1 MSDALERDDRL
12 YRYLLGHALPDERAE
27 LERRLFSDDDFD
39 EEVLAAADDLIQ
51 AYLAG
56 VLSPEDRAA
65 CEGFFLTTPRHRR
78 RLEFLQQ
85 LSAGLASTAREE
97 PAGAVPRTIAI
108 PNRRWWLALA
118 AAAAVAAT
126 ALLVSW
132 RAPVTGDRASGVV
145 PPTPA
150 PSPTPPVIVPSP
162 GQEVV
167 RARVEHAFDVVI
179 RPRTTTV
186 RLEIPVQ
193 GERPSY
199 DVTLRTGAGAVVWRV
214 RGLSAV
220 QPPQGLVV
228 MVPARLLVGNAYKV
242 RVDGE
247 ALREAATSEPLTR
260 EFRMR
265 VVREP

>member
-1 MSDALERDDRL
+1 MPDALERDDGV
-12 YRYLLGHALPDERAE
+12 YRYLLGHASPDERAE
-27 LERRLFSDDDFD
+27 LEGRLFSDDDFD

-56 VLSPEDRAA
+56 ALSPEDRAA
-65 CEGFFLTTPRHRR
+65 FEGFFLTTPRHRR
-78 RLEFLQQ
+78 RLEFMRQ
-85 LSAGLASTAREE
+85 LSAALAHTARED
-97 PAGAVPRTIAI
+97 PAGAVPPTIAI
-108 PNRRWWLALA
+108 PKLRWWLPVAG
-118 AAAAVAAT
+118 AAAVAAT

-132 RAPVTGDRASGVV
+132 RAPVGGDHTSGVV

-150 PSPTPPVIVPSP
+150 PSPTPRVIVASQGP
-162 GQEVV
+162 EVV
-167 RARVEHAFDVVI
+167 RARVAQAFDVVI

-186 RLEIPVQ
+186 RLEIPVR

-199 DVTLRTGAGAVVWRV
+199 DVTLRTGDGAVVWRL

-220 QPPQGLVV
+220 QPPQPLVV
-228 MVPARLLVGNAYKV
+228 TVPARLLVGNAYKL

-247 ALREAATSEPLTR
+247 ALREAATSDPLTL

>member
-1 MSDALERDDRL
+1 MSDALEPDDRL

-27 LERRLFSDDDFD
+27 LEGRLFSDDDFD
-39 EEVLAAADDLIQ
+39 EDVLAAADDLIQ

-65 CEGFFLTTPRHRR
+65 FEGFFLTTPRHRR
-78 RLEFLQQ
+78 RLAFMRQ
-85 LSAGLASTAREE
+85 LSAALAHTAREDA
-97 PAGAVPRTIAI
+97 AGPVSPTIAI
-108 PNRRWWLALA
+108 PSLRWWLPIVG
-118 AAAAVAAT
+118 AAAVAAA

-150 PSPTPPVIVPSP
+150 PSSTPRVSVPSP
-162 GQEVV
+162 GQEIV
-167 RARVEHAFDVVI
+167 RARVAHAFDVVI
-179 RPRTTTV
+179 RPRSTTV

-199 DVTLRTGAGAVVWRV
+199 NVTLRTDEGTVVWRA

-220 QPPQGLVV
+220 QPPQPLVV
-228 MVPARLLVGNAYKV
+228 TVPARVLVANAYKL

-247 ALREAATSEPLTR
+247 ALREAATSEPLTL